1 MMPVL
6 KNAKHELFSQALA
19 KGCQLSIP
27 MRRQDISPIAALPVG
42 SVSVRAR
49 LNELLEEAA
58 ELK

>member
-1 MMPVL
+1 
-6 KNAKHELFSQALA
+6 
-19 KGCQLSIP
+19 